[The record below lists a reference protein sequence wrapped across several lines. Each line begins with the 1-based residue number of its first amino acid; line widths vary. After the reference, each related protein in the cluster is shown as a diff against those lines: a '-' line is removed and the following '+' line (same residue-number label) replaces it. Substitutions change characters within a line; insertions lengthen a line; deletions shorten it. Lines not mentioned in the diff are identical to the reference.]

1 MLPWK
6 RKEVYMGMSQEECF
20 QIRDKLDAAGIQSEY
35 KVVGHSLL
43 GVSGGGRKD
52 GGDRPGAALPICKKR
67 GLRESAERC
76 SDIKKAGIA
85 RFFYEGVTRVI

>member
-52 GGDRPGAALPICKKR
+52 GGDRRALHYLYVKKEDYEKARSAARI
-67 GLRESAERC
+67 
-76 SDIKKAGIA
+76 
-85 RFFYEGVTRVI
+85 